1 MSHILDYY
9 MTLVPT
15 IEMEGHH
22 VLPNGGVLEYD
33 DSRFFSLFIGG
44 DQLTVARIRG
54 VQGLRDTEAKCV
66 DRYEGLCPVVEDWH
80 TRMTLMKV
88 IKVGSSL
95 HVKNEVT
102 MYMYAVL

>member
-1 MSHILDYY
+1 

-54 VQGLRDTEAKCV
+54 VQGLQDTEAKCV

-88 IKVGSSL
+88 V
-95 HVKNEVT
+95 VVC
-102 MYMYAVL
+102 M